1 MASTGNRPRWPHV
14 LGAALMLAVP
24 LTAAACGATNPAPQ
38 KNPMSHTRTPK
49 SGGGTGG
56 SAKAG
61 SSKGKKDSKGMKKS
75 HTAVKGL
82 PLTTLPP
89 MSYEKKLNPWLK
101 HTHEVSSFIPGM
113 GYHWAAPVPGLVLM
127 TNNRDQV
134 TAVEADFPQKL
145 GTYPWYDPPDTM
157 PNGGVAYNSE
167 HLYFVP
173 PASITPTMSAT
184 LPTNLT
190 SWTSFEA
197 ANPRLTSTY
206 AKTSATYMGDAVYA
220 PTSGPAIKVLVA
232 SSGKIDGFMVS
243 EPAKWGWRPV
253 YAEAKGKPVASKQYG
268 KAYQSVLWLMPNK
281 MAHSSTG
288 MGVTSYTKKVGHKIK
303 RTRRTLVHKAKT
315 DTKTAIHD
323 TKHGAKKVANKAK
336 STTNSTK

>member
-1 MASTGNRPRWPHV
+1 
-14 LGAALMLAVP
+14 MLAVP

-38 KNPMSHTRTPK
+38 KNPMSHTRTHK

-56 SAKAG
+56 SSAKAG
-61 SSKGKKDSKGMKKS
+61 SSKGKKGSRGMKAS
-75 HTAVKGL
+75 PSAVKAL

-89 MSYEKKLNPWLK
+89 MSYETKLNPWLK

-127 TNNRDQV
+127 ANNLDQV
-134 TAVEADFPQKL
+134 TAVEAEFPQKL
-145 GTYPWYDPPDTM
+145 GTYPWYDPPDTA
-157 PNGGVAYNSE
+157 PNGGVAFNSE

-173 PASITPTMSAT
+173 PASITATMSAT

-190 SWTSFEA
+190 SWASFEA
-197 ANPRLTSTY
+197 ANPRLASTY
-206 AKTSATYMGDAVYA
+206 AKTSTPYMGDAVYA
-220 PTSGPAIKVLVA
+220 PKSGPAIKILVA
-232 SSGKIDGFMVS
+232 SSGKIAGFMVS

-268 KAYQSVLWLMPNK
+268 KAYHSVLWLLPNK
-281 MAHSSTG
+281 MAHSSSG
-288 MGVTSYTKKVGHKIK
+288 AGVTSYTNKADRKMKGAG
-303 RTRRTLVHKAKT
+303 RSLVKTAKH
-315 DTKTAIHD
+315 DTKTAVHD
-323 TKHGAKKVANKAK
+323 TKHGAKKVANKVK